1 MANRSKL
8 LLTAFFLAAA
18 LALVLGDAMA
28 VPTAKDNFELYFG
41 PSADKAKTIDNYF
54 IKLVDSAKKTVD
66 GAFYELRLQ
75 SIADAF
81 IRAHKRGVKVRLVTD
96 TDNYDNEFMKQVRKA
111 GIEVKQDN
119 RSAIMHNKF
128 AVVDSVKIW
137 TGSYNL
143 TDTCSYNNNNN
154 ALSFY
159 SPELCEIYQREF
171 DEMFEK
177 GQFGPT
183 SPSDLDKQVV
193 ETTILGRKSKVE
205 VYFAPEDDPN
215 AHIYELL
222 AGAKKSIYFMHFA
235 FTANDISDMLIEK
248 SKSGT
253 KVAGIFDSK
262 LYRSTGPYS
271 EFFKLTSADI
281 KIILADN
288 PTGKFHHKVFIV
300 DPGEED
306 GFVITGS
313 ENSSS
318 NGDKANDENVMVVH
332 NPKVA
337 VAFYN
342 EFRKLFGDFSNSYA
356 TCVNFYVK
364 PEQEIS
370 SINMVFNSNGKPVDK
385 IEVSYPARWQLNGK
399 EKVSLFTLDQKPYP
413 KGTLIFNKKGF
424 TAVNLG
430 LKPFGKGSFLIFNF
444 QNLKAPKIKGGYNL
458 YLKTAAGYSSKA
470 LPLDSQPGIQVSDS
484 ISNEED
490 ITNFDSLLQKMY
502 MSYSE
507 LMNIQQNTNNDE
519 VFDKLFAS
527 WRENYN
533 EVTELI
539 LTDAKA
545 GSYEKLDKFL
555 AIYTKLDAENRGKLS
570 GFIKELGSLLK
581 KNSVSGDT
589 EAKKRLKMID

>member
-1 MANRSKL
+1 MTDRTKL
-8 LLTAFFLAAA
+8 LLTALFLLTA
-18 LALVLGDAMA
+18 LCFACSDAMA
-28 VPTAKDNFELYFG
+28 VPNEKNNFELYFG
-41 PSADKAKTIDNYF
+41 PSQDKTKTIDNYF
-54 IKLVDSAKKTVD
+54 IQLVDSAKKTID

-81 IRAHKRGVKVRLVTD
+81 IRAHKRGVKIRLVTD

-111 GIEVKQDN
+111 GIDVKQEN

-128 AVVDSVKIW
+128 AIVDSVRIW

-159 SPELCEIYQREF
+159 SKELCDVYQLQF
-171 DEMFEK
+171 DKMFEK
-177 GQFGPT
+177 GLFGPDT
-183 SPSDLDKQVV
+183 PSDVDKQVV
-193 ETTILGRKSKVE
+193 EIPILGQKSKVE
-205 VYFAPEDDPN
+205 VYFAPQDDPN
-215 AHIYELL
+215 AHIIELL
-222 AGAKKSIYFMHFA
+222 KGAKKGIFFMHFA
-235 FTANDISDMLIEK
+235 FTANEVSDTLIEK
-248 SKSGT
+248 AKGGIN
-253 KVAGIFDSK
+253 VAGIFDSK

-288 PTGKFHHKVFIV
+288 PSGKFHHKVFIV
-300 DPGEED
+300 DPGTED
-306 GFVITGS
+306 GFIVTGS

-318 NGDKANDENVMVVH
+318 NGDKANNENVLVVH

-337 VAFYN
+337 AAFYE
-342 EFRKLFGDFSNSYA
+342 EFKKLFGGFSNSYA

-364 PEQEIS
+364 PEQEVA
-370 SINMVFNSNGKPVDK
+370 SINMVFNSNGKPIDK
-385 IEVSYPARWQLNGK
+385 IEVGYPARWALNGK
-399 EKVSLFTLDQKPYP
+399 EKVSIFTIDQKPYP

-430 LKPFGKGSFLIFNF
+430 LKAFGKGSFLIFNF

-458 YLKTAAGYSSKA
+458 YLKSATQNSGKP
-470 LPLDSQPGIQVSDS
+470 LPLNSQPGIQVSDS
-484 ISNEED
+484 ISNDED

-507 LMNIQQNTNNDE
+507 LMNIQQNTANDE
-519 VFDKLFAS
+519 VFDKLFDS
-527 WRENYN
+527 WTDNYK

-539 LTDAKA
+539 LTDVKA

-555 AIYTKLDAENRGKLS
+555 ALYSKLDADHRSKVS
-570 GFIKELGSLLK
+570 GFVKELKDLLK
-581 KNSVSGDT
+581 KNSVSGDA
-589 EAKKRLKMID
+589 EAKNRLKMID